1 MKKLYTLAVV
11 LAVAISFWGVEF
23 VLPVLDRT
31 VPVTV
36 AQSVSFENSLPAEAE
51 PTLFA
56 NRPPISPRA
65 ALPVLPSPTA
75 TAIPTL
81 APIATQEPALVEPMA
96 TLVAAQVITR
106 APEISEEQ
114 ALLDQFV
121 GTVSG
126 QEAGV
131 VSGVF
136 VPGRFSL
143 PVVQQPAGNSSF
155 VSPDDGTAT
164 QFGTA
169 KGYGTI
175 GLLAHNYLSGKL
187 FFDLREGDEVVIVY
201 GDGSQ
206 ERYRI
211 NQIARY
217 QALSPTSVYSDFV
230 DLSDPAGRTL
240 SAGEVFERIYTAKD
254 RVVFQTCIEAE
265 GNPSWGR
272 IFVTAEKVTQ

>member
-1 MKKLYTLAVV
+1 MKKLYTLALV
-11 LAVAISFWGVEF
+11 LSVAVFFLGVKF

-36 AQSVSFENSLPAEAE
+36 AQSVSIENNLPAEAE

-56 NRPPISPRA
+56 NRAPASPRA
-65 ALPVLPSPTA
+65 VLPVLPSPTA
-75 TAIPTL
+75 TAVPTL
-81 APIATQEPALVEPMA
+81 APIATQEPAPVEPA
-96 TLVAAQVITR
+96 APVVAAQAIAR
-106 APEISEEQ
+106 APEVSEEQ
-114 ALLDQFV
+114 AQLDQFV
-121 GTVSG
+121 GTISG
-126 QEAGV
+126 QEPGI

-136 VPGRFSL
+136 VTGRFSL

-155 VSPDDGTAT
+155 VSSDDGTAT
-164 QFGTA
+164 QFETA

-187 FFDLREGDEVVIVY
+187 FFDLREGDEVIIIY

-217 QALSPTSVYSDFV
+217 KALSPTSVYSDFV
-230 DLSDPAGRTL
+230 DLSDPARETL
-240 SAGEVFERIYTAKD
+240 PAGEVFERIYTARD
-254 RVVFQTCIEAE
+254 RVVFQTCTEAE

-272 IFVTAEKVTQ
+272 MFVTAEKANQ

>member
-1 MKKLYTLAVV
+1 MKKLYTLALVLSVV
-11 LAVAISFWGVEF
+11 VFYWGVKF

-36 AQSVSFENSLPAEAE
+36 AQSVSIENSLPADAE

-56 NRPPISPRA
+56 NRAPASPRA

-75 TAIPTL
+75 TAVPTL
-81 APIATQEPALVEPMA
+81 APIAIQEPAPVEPAA
-96 TLVAAQVITR
+96 TVVAAQAIAR
-106 APEISEEQ
+106 APEVSGEQ
-114 ALLDQFV
+114 AQLDQFV
-121 GTVSG
+121 GTISG
-126 QEAGV
+126 QEPGI

-136 VPGRFSL
+136 VTGRFSL

-155 VSPDDGTAT
+155 VSSDDGTAT
-164 QFGTA
+164 QFETA

-187 FFDLREGDEVVIVY
+187 FFDLREGDEVIIIY

-217 QALSPTSVYSDFV
+217 KALSPTSVYSDFV
-230 DLSDPAGRTL
+230 DLSDPARETL
-240 SAGEVFERIYTAKD
+240 PAGEVFERIYTARD

-272 IFVTAEKVTQ
+272 MFVTAEKATQ